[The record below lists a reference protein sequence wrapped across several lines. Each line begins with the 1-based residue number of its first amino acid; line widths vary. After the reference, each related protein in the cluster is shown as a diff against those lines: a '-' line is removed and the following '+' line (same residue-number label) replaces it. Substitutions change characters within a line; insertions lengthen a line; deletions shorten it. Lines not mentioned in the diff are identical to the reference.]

1 MGETSGVMSEERWVV
16 LSSEERAILAE
27 QFGTDTL
34 YICPSAW
41 ALGRHWLNRETGEVQ
56 RARCNRWDCLYCG
69 PRKVDLW
76 RQLVRQ
82 AEPTLFLTLTKAG
95 RTVEQ
100 AARALTT
107 FLQALRRGSKG
118 RGRNHVGA
126 RAAYPVEFFAVLER
140 HEDFERNGFHWHLLI
155 KGVDEISYKEVIQPL
170 WMSATHYNE
179 ETGEGA
185 KIGHIERIHNARAI
199 GYVTKYLTKAV
210 TFTEQGTRDVKRVQT
225 VIVEGEQG
233 KHHIEQ
239 EEMIEK
245 VASRAH
251 RIRYSRHFFPEQV
264 AELRRRL
271 FAGLEDTQENEQAGD
286 NQERGQEQEDEM
298 QAPTPSL
305 QRSPWML
312 VDSRAEAR
320 EKVEDYKFTRYGEVL
335 RELEGVRSSMS
346 EQEYERH
353 KAAALA
359 VVADEVRVMLGKEY
373 RERRRRALKE
383 ALEDGRQVSRR
394 VIHVWHYQRQQG
406 RLVA

>member
-1 MGETSGVMSEERWVV
+1 MKQVGDGVSGEKRWVV
-16 LSSEERAILAE
+16 LSSEERALLAE
-27 QFGTDTL
+27 RYGIDTL
-34 YICPSAW
+34 YICPNAW

-69 PRKVDLW
+69 PRTVDLW

-95 RTVEQ
+95 HTVEQ

-107 FLQALRRGSKG
+107 FIQALRRGSKG
-118 RGRNHVGA
+118 RGRNHIGA
-126 RAAYPVEFFAVLER
+126 RLAYLIEFFAVLER

-155 KGVDEISYKEVIQPL
+155 KGVDEIPYKEVIQPL

-185 KIGHIERIHNARAI
+185 KIAHIERIRNARAI

-210 TFTEQGTRDVKRVQT
+210 TFTEQGTKAVTRTQMVL
-225 VIVEGEQG
+225 VENEQG
-233 KHHIEQ
+233 KHRVEQ
-239 EEMIEK
+239 EEVVEQ
-245 VASRAH
+245 VASKAH

-271 FAGLEDTQENEQAGD
+271 FAGLEGSQEPEQANEQK
-286 NQERGQEQEDEM
+286 EDIISVVSKEE
-298 QAPTPSL
+298 TTKV
-305 QRSPWML
+305 RSPWTL

-320 EKVEDYKFTRYGEVL
+320 EAVEDYKMTRYGEVL
-335 RELEGVRSSMS
+335 RELEGVRSAMT
-346 EQEYERH
+346 EQAFERH

-359 VVADEVRVMLGKEY
+359 VVADEVRVMLGSEY
-373 RERRRRALKE
+373 RERRRCALKQ
-383 ALEDGRQVSRR
+383 ALEEGRRVSRR
-394 VIHVWHYQRQQG
+394 VIHVWYSQWRELQR
-406 RLVA
+406 VA